1 MEIIFANFYCMIC
14 TTYKWR
20 IDMWKIKIEKIKTE
34 KTEKREKMDIGKVLL
49 IEMLVIIVGLMYTV
63 MVTGGANDIV
73 MLIDMPSLFLII
85 LFCVPV
91 LIISGLWKDF
101 VKAFSVSK
109 QKYSI
114 AQLRRCLEAVLVT
127 QKLVLISSFFTAFI
141 SIITLLK
148 KLVEPEVLGPNLAVV
163 CLSGLYAVIVEF
175 LLLPLKTN
183 VQVTL
188 IHEMEISNEEDETE
202 TGNEEK

>member
-1 MEIIFANFYCMIC
+1 
-14 TTYKWR
+14 
-20 IDMWKIKIEKIKTE
+20 MWKIKVEKIKTE
-34 KTEKREKMDIGKVLL
+34 KVEKRKKMDIGKMLL
-49 IEMLVIIVGLMYTV
+49 IEMLVIIVGLMYTL
-63 MVTGGANDIV
+63 MATGGANDIV
-73 MLIDMPSLFLII
+73 MLIDMPTLFLII

-101 VKAFSVSK
+101 IKAFSVSK

-127 QKLVLISSFFTAFI
+127 QKLVLISSFFIAFI

-148 KLVEPEVLGPNLAVV
+148 KLDVPQSLGPNLAVI
-163 CLSGLYAVIVEF
+163 CLSGLYAVIIEF

-202 TGNEEK
+202 TDNEEK

>member
-1 MEIIFANFYCMIC
+1 
-14 TTYKWR
+14 
-20 IDMWKIKIEKIKTE
+20 MWKIKIEKIKTE

-101 VKAFSVSK
+101 VKAFSVSR

-148 KLVEPEVLGPNLAVV
+148 KLVEPEFLGPNLAVV

>member
-1 MEIIFANFYCMIC
+1 
-14 TTYKWR
+14 
-20 IDMWKIKIEKIKTE
+20 MWKIKVEKVKTE
-34 KTEKREKMDIGKVLL
+34 KTEKHEKMDIGKMLL

-91 LIISGLWKDF
+91 LIVSGLWKDF
-101 VKAFSVSK
+101 IKAFSVSK

-141 SIITLLK
+141 SIIMFLK
-148 KLVEPEVLGPNLAVV
+148 RLDKPELLGPNLAVI
-163 CLSGLYAVIVEF
+163 CLSGLYAVIIEF

-202 TGNEEK
+202 MINEEK

>member
-1 MEIIFANFYCMIC
+1 
-14 TTYKWR
+14 
-20 IDMWKIKIEKIKTE
+20 MWKIKVEKIKTE
-34 KTEKREKMDIGKVLL
+34 KVEKRKKMDIGKMLL
-49 IEMLVIIVGLMYTV
+49 IEMLVIIVGLMYTL
-63 MVTGGANDIV
+63 MATGGANDIV
-73 MLIDMPSLFLII
+73 MLIDMPTLFLII

-101 VKAFSVSK
+101 IKAFSVSK

-127 QKLVLISSFFTAFI
+127 QKLVLISSFFIAFI

-148 KLVEPEVLGPNLAVV
+148 KLDVPESLGPNLAVI
-163 CLSGLYAVIVEF
+163 CLSGLYAAIIEF

-202 TGNEEK
+202 TDNEEK

>member
-1 MEIIFANFYCMIC
+1 
-14 TTYKWR
+14 
-20 IDMWKIKIEKIKTE
+20 MWKIKVEKIKTE
-34 KTEKREKMDIGKVLL
+34 KVEKHKKMDIGKMLL
-49 IEMLVIIVGLMYTV
+49 IEMLVIIVGLMYTL
-63 MVTGGANDIV
+63 MATGGANDIV
-73 MLIDMPSLFLII
+73 MLIDMPTLFLII

-101 VKAFSVSK
+101 IKAFSVSK

-127 QKLVLISSFFTAFI
+127 QKLVLISSFFIAFI

-148 KLVEPEVLGPNLAVV
+148 KLDVPESLGPNLAVI
-163 CLSGLYAVIVEF
+163 CLSGLYAAIIEF

-202 TGNEEK
+202 TDNEEK

>member
-1 MEIIFANFYCMIC
+1 
-14 TTYKWR
+14 
-20 IDMWKIKIEKIKTE
+20 MWKIKIEKIKTE

-141 SIITLLK
+141 SIITLL
-148 KLVEPEVLGPNLAVV
+148 
-163 CLSGLYAVIVEF
+163 
-175 LLLPLKTN
+175 
-183 VQVTL
+183 
-188 IHEMEISNEEDETE
+188 
-202 TGNEEK
+202 

>member
-1 MEIIFANFYCMIC
+1 
-14 TTYKWR
+14 
-20 IDMWKIKIEKIKTE
+20 MWKIKVEKIKTE
-34 KTEKREKMDIGKVLL
+34 KVEKHKKMDIGKMLL
-49 IEMLVIIVGLMYTV
+49 IEMLVIIVGLMYTL
-63 MVTGGANDIV
+63 MATGGANDIV
-73 MLIDMPSLFLII
+73 MLIDMPTLFLII

-101 VKAFSVSK
+101 IKAFSVSK

-127 QKLVLISSFFTAFI
+127 QKLVLISSFFIAFI

-148 KLVEPEVLGPNLAVV
+148 KLDVPESLGPNLAVI
-163 CLSGLYAVIVEF
+163 CLSGLYVAIIEF

-202 TGNEEK
+202 TDNEEK